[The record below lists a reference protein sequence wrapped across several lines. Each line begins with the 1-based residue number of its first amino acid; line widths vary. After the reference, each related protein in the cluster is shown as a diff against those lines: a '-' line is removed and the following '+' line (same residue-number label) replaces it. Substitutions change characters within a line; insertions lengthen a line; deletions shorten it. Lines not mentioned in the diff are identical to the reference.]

1 MKKVD
6 YLIIQSTGS
15 GEGIPVTKE
24 DIIDLHTTDKRQGG
38 FGFNRPGIDYLIQP
52 DGIMETLIS
61 EDNPTTVDLWGVSE
75 GKKGVVGICKHIAYV
90 GGRTEK
96 EVKSKDSRTMAQ
108 IKSLEAIVKF
118 YILKFPEIQVL
129 GLDEA
134 PAMKGEENPAFNVSV
149 WLEEI
154 DVAEQ
159 NIFKKIKKENE

>member
-6 YLIIQSTGS
+6 YLVIQSTES

-24 DIIDLHTTDKRQGG
+24 DIIDLHTTDKKIGG
-38 FGFNRPGIDYLIQP
+38 YGFNRPGIDYLIQP
-52 DGIMETLIS
+52 DGSMETLVS
-61 EDNPTTVDLWGVSE
+61 EDNPTIVDLWGISE
-75 GKKGVVGICKHIAYV
+75 GKQGVLGICKHIAYL

-96 EVKSKDSRTMAQ
+96 EVKSKDSRTTEQ

-118 YILKFPEIQVL
+118 YVLKFPKIQVL

-134 PAMKGEENPAFNVSV
+134 PAMKGKENPAFSVSI

-154 DVAEQ
+154 GVPEI
-159 NIFKKIKKENE
+159 NIFKKIKKE

>member
-6 YLIIQSTGS
+6 YLIIQSTES

-24 DIIDLHTTDKRQGG
+24 DIIDLHTTDKKLGG
-38 FGFNRPGIDYLIQP
+38 YGFNRPGIDYLIQP
-52 DGIMETLIS
+52 DGSMKTLVS
-61 EDNPTTVDLWGVSE
+61 EDNPTTVDLWGISE
-75 GKKGVVGICKHIAYV
+75 GKKGVLGICKHIAYV

-96 EVKSKDSRTMAQ
+96 EVKPKDSRTTAQ

-118 YILKFPEIQVL
+118 YVLKFPKIQVL

-134 PAMKGEENPAFNVSV
+134 PAMKGKENPAFSVSI

-154 DVAEQ
+154 GVPEI
-159 NIFKKIKKENE
+159 NIFKKIKKE

>member
-6 YLIIQSTGS
+6 YLIIQSTES

-24 DIIDLHTTDKRQGG
+24 DIIDLHTSDKKLGG
-38 FGFNRPGIDYLIQP
+38 YGFNRPGIDYLIQP
-52 DGIMETLIS
+52 DGSMKTLVS
-61 EDNPTTVDLWGVSE
+61 EDNPTTVDLWGISE
-75 GKKGVVGICKHIAYV
+75 GKKGVLGICKHIAYV

-96 EVKSKDSRTMAQ
+96 EVKPKDSRTTAQ

-118 YILKFPEIQVL
+118 YVLKFPKIQVL

-134 PAMKGEENPAFNVSV
+134 PAMKGKENPAFSVSI

-154 DVAEQ
+154 GVPEI
-159 NIFKKIKKENE
+159 NIFKKIKKE

>member
-6 YLIIQSTGS
+6 YLVIQSTES

-24 DIIDLHTTDKRQGG
+24 DIIDLHTTDKKIGG
-38 FGFNRPGIDYLIQP
+38 YGFNRPGIDYLIQP
-52 DGIMETLIS
+52 DGSMETLVS
-61 EDNPTTVDLWGVSE
+61 EDNPTIVDLWGISE
-75 GKKGVVGICKHIAYV
+75 GKQGVLGICKHIAYV

-96 EVKSKDSRTMAQ
+96 EVKSKDSRTTEQ

-118 YILKFPEIQVL
+118 YVLKFPKIQVL

-134 PAMKGEENPAFNVSV
+134 PAMKGKENPAFSVSI

-154 DVAEQ
+154 GVPEI
-159 NIFKKIKKENE
+159 NIFKKIKKE